1 MKLAPVFWKVDCA
14 PATGYL
20 GQVWGAGVQ
29 DTIGGEKRPS
39 IEGPPAFWSEL
50 DHFLLIKTDA
60 KHRRRDIF
68 GSTIP
73 VSQDRHLD
81 PRKEQGR
88 HLDVILEK

>member
-1 MKLAPVFWKVDCA
+1 MKLAPVFWEVDCA

-20 GQVWGAGVQ
+20 GQVWGARVQ
-29 DTIGGEKRPS
+29 DAIGGEKRPS
-39 IEGPPAFWSEL
+39 IEGSPAFWSEF

-73 VSQDRHLD
+73 PENVLIMGKLAKICS
-81 PRKEQGR
+81 
-88 HLDVILEK
+88 